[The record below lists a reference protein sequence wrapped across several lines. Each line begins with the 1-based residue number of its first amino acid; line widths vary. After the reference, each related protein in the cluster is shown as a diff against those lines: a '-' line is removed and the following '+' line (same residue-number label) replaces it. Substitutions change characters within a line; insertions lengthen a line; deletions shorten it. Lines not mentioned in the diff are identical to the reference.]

1 MKEYYDIGSGTLS
14 RPVIEKALMRLAQ
27 LLGEKNKCVELV
39 AAGGVIS
46 VMLFGSRQMTRDIDV
61 IIPQKDKAL
70 IAELVEMVASEQG
83 LPSGNHASLNDGASF
98 FGLQTKG
105 NKKIFDHPNLVV
117 YTASWCELLG
127 MKLSGAWRRDADFN
141 DAVHILRQI
150 GRGDKEKTLKESIQY
165 KNFSPHTDDQTYR
178 KRFDRTWKN
187 AFE

>member
-1 MKEYYDIGSGTLS
+1 MKEYYDIGNGTLT
-14 RPVIEKALMRLAQ
+14 RPVIDKALKRLAQ
-27 LLGEKNKCVELV
+27 LLSEQNKRVELV

-70 IAELVEMVASEQG
+70 IEELVETVAKEQN
-83 LPSGNHASLNDGASF
+83 LPGGNHAWLNDGVSF
-98 FGLQTKG
+98 FGLQTRS
-105 NKKIFDHPNLVV
+105 NKRIFDHPNLIVF
-117 YTASWCELLG
+117 TASWYELLG

-150 GRGDKEKTLKESIQY
+150 GSKDKEMALKESIRY
-165 KNFSPHTDDQTYR
+165 KNFSPHTDDQTFK
-178 KRFDRTWKN
+178 KRFDRTWKD

>member
-14 RPVIEKALMRLAQ
+14 RPVIEKALTRLAQ

-83 LPSGNHASLNDGASF
+83 LPSGNHAWLNDGVSF
-98 FGLQTKG
+98 FWSA
-105 NKKIFDHPNLVV
+105 NKREQENI
-117 YTASWCELLG
+117 
-127 MKLSGAWRRDADFN
+127 
-141 DAVHILRQI
+141 
-150 GRGDKEKTLKESIQY
+150 
-165 KNFSPHTDDQTYR
+165 
-178 KRFDRTWKN
+178 
-187 AFE
+187 